1 MKHRQIGVGKVAAIN
16 SDGHAIGLDL
26 GATSARVA
34 ILTPGRVEGRPSVTV
49 HGLGWLPLPPG
60 TIVNGEVVDA
70 AVLTSALK
78 RLWDIHDFGC
88 DHVIL
93 GIANPQVL
101 VRDIEIPNLTPA
113 QRVKA
118 LPFQA
123 REIVALPIEQVILD
137 FVPLGEADPVSKLL
151 NGLLIATPRK
161 PVLTAV
167 EAVERAGLKVA
178 RVDLSSF
185 ALLRSIADEHLAV
198 EAVID
203 VGADLTT
210 IVIHNRGVPKLVR
223 TLARGGQ
230 ELSERLMDRMSLNH
244 EQAERAKY
252 EIGLVG
258 PSAEVTRTLTEGVRP
273 LLAEIRS
280 SINYFGSA
288 SDARLERISLTGGG
302 SGLPGLAGMLAEQNG
317 VPTNVITP
325 MQHIRNRWASADV
338 PPDNDE
344 RSASAVAVGL
354 AMGAAA

>member
-1 MKHRQIGVGKVAAIN
+1 MKHRQIGVGKVATIN

-26 GATSARVA
+26 GATSVRAA
-34 ILTPGRVEGRPSVTV
+34 ILTPGRVEGRPAVTV
-49 HGLGWLPLPPG
+49 HGLGTLPLPPG
-60 TIVNGEVVDA
+60 TVVNGEVTDPS
-70 AVLTSALK
+70 VLTSALK

-88 DHVIL
+88 QHVIL
-93 GIANPQVL
+93 GIANPQVM

-113 QRVKA
+113 QQAKA

-123 REIVALPIEQVILD
+123 RDIIALPIDEVVLD
-137 FVPLGEADPVSKLL
+137 FVPLGPADPESNLL
-151 NGLLIATPRK
+151 NGLLIATPRR

-167 EAVERAGLKVA
+167 QAVERAGLKVA

-185 ALLRSIADEHLAV
+185 AMLRSIADEHLAV

-203 VGADLTT
+203 LGADLTT

-223 TLARGGQ
+223 TLARGGR
-230 ELSERLMDRMSLNH
+230 ELTARLVDKMGLD
-244 EQAERAKY
+244 EETAERAKY
-252 EIGLVG
+252 EVGLVG
-258 PSAEVTRTLTEGVRP
+258 SHADVARTLNEGVRP

-280 SINYFGSA
+280 SINYFGSS
-288 SDARLERISLTGGG
+288 SDARLERISLTGGA
-302 SGLPGLAGMLAEQNG
+302 SGLPGLAGLLAQQNG

-338 PPDNDE
+338 PREDDE
-344 RSASAVAVGL
+344 QAASAVAVGL